1 MLRLIGLA
9 VLVGGGFL
17 LLSRTN
23 VVDVSGV
30 KQKAI
35 EAVNPSA
42 KESRLLGEANDKLAE
57 VKKALD
63 NNPAGLG
70 ANEVKNLATTIT
82 ETQMVIN
89 EASIQNEKGGV
100 LASMGQLVSK
110 FAGTAS
116 SSNSCIKWITPP
128 RSCLRWGF

>member
-17 LLSRTN
+17 LLSKTN
-23 VVDVSGV
+23 VIDVSGV

-35 EAVNPSA
+35 EAVNPSV

-57 VKKALD
+57 VKKTLD

-70 ANEVKNLATTIT
+70 ANEVKNLTTTIA

-100 LASMGQLVSK
+100 LASVGELVSK
-110 FAGTAS
+110 FTGTAS
-116 SSNSCIKWITPP
+116 SSNSCIK
-128 RSCLRWGF
+128 